1 MNPENYKLP
10 NWYKEPNPPMNITLP
25 NVRLSYPNLFRAKAF
40 SAPQPGQPASKPK
53 FSAVALI
60 DKKTQAGL
68 IKLVQDGQKSVAE
81 EKWGVGK
88 VPKAVKY
95 CLRDGSEKD
104 DTDGYGDGIMFLNAS
119 SDKPVPVVD
128 CDLSA
133 LSEASGKPYAGCYVV
148 MLIRLWAQ
156 DNQFGKR
163 VNAALRVVQFAKDGE
178 PFGEGAVNIEKEL
191 KPIDDEGSSLD

>member
-1 MNPENYKLP
+1 
-10 NWYKEPNPPMNITLP
+10 MNITLP

-40 SAPQPGQPASKPK
+40 SAPRPGEQPPKPK
-53 FSAVALI
+53 FSAAALI
-60 DKKTQAGL
+60 DKKTQASL
-68 IKLVQDGQKSVAE
+68 IKLIQDGQKSVAE

-104 DTDGYGDGIMFLNAS
+104 DIDGYGAGIMFLNAS
-119 SDKPVPVVD
+119 SDKPVPVVNR
-128 CDLSA
+128 DLSA

-156 DNQFGKR
+156 DNQSGKR

-191 KPIDDEGSSLD
+191 KPIEDEGSSLD